1 MELAL
6 GAAVNA
12 STTIAERVQRLR
24 EEVAEVA
31 RSANRNPAEIAI
43 VAVSKLQPREFVFEA
58 FAAGMR
64 AFGENHVQE
73 AVPKF
78 AGLPRSAERHFIGHV
93 QTNKA
98 KAMVAEFDLV
108 QSVDRLEAG
117 LALAKAA
124 RVRGTPSRVLLQ
136 LNVSST
142 ERYGM
147 QPEQAPEI
155 ADRLRAEGLEVDGTM
170 AIGPHTDDRTII
182 REAFLRAAEAHQ
194 RVGGQIL
201 SLGMSADWPIA
212 IECGSTLIRVGTAIF
227 GPRPK
232 KGDTPV

>member
-1 MELAL
+1 M
-6 GAAVNA
+6 NA

-24 EEVAEVA
+24 EEVADVA

-58 FAAGMR
+58 YAAGIR

-73 AVPKF
+73 AGAKF
-78 AGLPRSAERHFIGHV
+78 AGLPHSAERHFIGHV

-98 KAMVAEFDLV
+98 KRMVAEFDLV
-108 QSVDRLEAG
+108 QSVDRLDAG
-117 LALAKAA
+117 LALAKASREREA
-124 RVRGTPSRVLLQ
+124 PARVLLQ

-142 ERYGM
+142 ERYGL

-155 ADRLRAEGLEVDGTM
+155 AERLRAEGLDVAGTM
-170 AIGPHTDDRTII
+170 AIGPFTSDSTVI
-182 REAFLRAAEAHQ
+182 RDAFLRAAEAHQ
-194 RVGGQIL
+194 RVGGRIL

-212 IECGSTLIRVGTAIF
+212 IECGSTMIRVGTAIF

-232 KGDTPV
+232 KGGTPA

>member
-1 MELAL
+1 
-6 GAAVNA
+6 
-12 STTIAERVQRLR
+12 
-24 EEVAEVA
+24 
-31 RSANRNPAEIAI
+31 
-43 VAVSKLQPREFVFEA
+43 
-58 FAAGMR
+58 
-64 AFGENHVQE
+64 VQE

-78 AGLPRSAERHFIGHV
+78 AGLPHSAERHFIGHI

-98 KAMVAEFDLV
+98 KAMIAEFDLV
-108 QSVDRLEAG
+108 QSVDRLDAG

-124 RVRGTPSRVLLQ
+124 RARGTPARVLLQ
-136 LNVSST
+136 LNISST
-142 ERYGM
+142 ERYGL
-147 QPEQAPEI
+147 QPEQATEI

-170 AIGPHTDDRTII
+170 AIGPNTSDRTII

-212 IECGSTLIRVGTAIF
+212 VECGSTLIRVGTAIF